1 VVVGLQQSPLVAHG
15 HHQLYIAIVNG
26 AVAVERPEQILT
38 EQSPARN
45 ACPPMPLSVNP
56 QPVSRAAPPVPALR
70 LSARRASS
78 AVTLATSGRGRV
90 CR

>member
-1 VVVGLQQSPLVAHG
+1 MLVGRKPVGRAEKD
-15 HHQLYIAIVNG
+15 N
-26 AVAVERPEQILT
+26 RPEVLKPIP
-38 EQSPARN
+38 SA
-45 ACPPMPLSVNP
+45 SVNP

-78 AVTLATSGRGRV
+78 AVTPAASSRGRV